1 MPRLHPLLAPLLPL
15 AAALP
20 LAAHATNG
28 YFSHGYGV
36 RAEGVAGVGIAL
48 PQDGLTGATN
58 PAGSAL
64 LDDRLD
70 LGLDLFR
77 PHRGATIEGNGAGLD
92 GRYDGDGRK
101 LFAIPEIGWVQRL
114 DERWSAGVAVYG
126 NGGMNTSYDRSPYSA
141 FGVTGR
147 SGVNL
152 EQLFVSPSLA
162 WRATPTQT
170 LGVALNLA
178 YQRFSADG
186 LEPFT
191 AASSAPANVSGRGT
205 DTSTGAGLRLGWL
218 WQPAPEWRLGAT
230 WSSKIHGR
238 FDKYRGLFADDGR
251 FDIPAN
257 WGLGVAFDPA
267 PGWTLAADYQV
278 IEYSGVGAVAN
289 PIERLAAGRPLG
301 SDGGPGFGWRDVK
314 VIKAGIV
321 QRWSPA
327 LTLRAG
333 FSRAT
338 QAVPASQT
346 FFNVLAPGVVQ
357 NHLTAGF
364 SWATGE
370 RTEWSAFY
378 AHAFGKTVRGR
389 QSVPAGFGGGEADI
403 HLSEDILG
411 ASWTWRF

>member
-1 MPRLHPLLAPLLPL
+1 MTRHLFSPLLPL
-15 AAALP
+15 LAAAFP

-28 YFSHGYGV
+28 YFSHGYGA
-36 RAEGVAGVGIAL
+36 RSEGVAGVGIAL
-48 PQDGLTGATN
+48 PQDGLAGAAN
-58 PAGSAL
+58 PAGTAL

-70 LGLDLFR
+70 VGLDLFR
-77 PHRGATIEGNGAGLD
+77 PRRGATIEGNGAGLD
-92 GRYDGDGRK
+92 GRYDGDGRR
-101 LFAIPEIGWVQRL
+101 LFAIPSIGWVQRL

-170 LGVALNLA
+170 LGVAVNLA

-186 LEPFT
+186 LGPFT
-191 AASSAPANVSGRGT
+191 AASSSPANVSGRGT

-230 WSSKIHGR
+230 WSSRIHGR
-238 FDKYRGLFADDGR
+238 FDKYRGLFADEGR
-251 FDIPAN
+251 FYIPAN

-314 VIKAGIV
+314 VLKAGIV

-389 QSVPAGFGGGEADI
+389 QSVPAGFGGGEADVR
-403 HLSEDILG
+403 LSEDILG